1 MSILD
6 KIKLAND
13 LNREIEDFSELRKR
27 LVQDVIDIF
36 NSYGLEYKEELENFN
51 KEFIKN
57 LKNTK

>member
-1 MSILD
+1 MSIIE

-51 KEFIKN
+51 NKFIKN
-57 LKNTK
+57 LKNKK

>member
-36 NSYGLEYKEELENFN
+36 NSRGLEYKEELENFN

-57 LKNTK
+57 LKNKK

>member
-6 KIKLAND
+6 KIKLANN

>member
-1 MSILD
+1 MSIIE

>member
-36 NSYGLEYKEELENFN
+36 NSCGLEYKEELENFN

-57 LKNTK
+57 LKDKK

>member
-36 NSYGLEYKEELENFN
+36 NLYGLEYKEELENFN
-51 KEFIKN
+51 NEFIKN

>member
-13 LNREIEDFSELRKR
+13 LNREIEDFSEPPPR

>member
-6 KIKLAND
+6 KIKLANN
-13 LNREIEDFSELRKR
+13 LNKEIEDFSELRKR

-36 NSYGLEYKEELENFN
+36 NSYGLEYKEKVENFN
-51 KEFIKN
+51 NEFIKN

>member
-6 KIKLAND
+6 KIKLANN
-13 LNREIEDFSELRKR
+13 LNKEIEDFSELRKR

>member
-57 LKNTK
+57 LKDTK

>member
-6 KIKLAND
+6 KIKLANN

-57 LKNTK
+57 LKDKK

>member
-36 NSYGLEYKEELENFN
+36 NSRGLEYKEELENFN

-57 LKNTK
+57 LKDKK

>member
-1 MSILD
+1 MSIIE
-6 KIKLAND
+6 KIKLANN
-13 LNREIEDFSELRKR
+13 LNKEIEDFSELRKR

-57 LKNTK
+57 LKNKK